1 MSSVPEPPGPD
12 TLREVVRIDDGQIR
26 SHLDQVVR
34 ESVEQTL
41 NALLD
46 AEADAL
52 CNARKYER
60 SPDRLDTRGRRRWPL
75 TPVGKRNADALRP
88 FRVGRSIKDAHDA
101 LAQGRRMLV
110 HPE

>member
-1 MSSVPEPPGPD
+1 MSSVPEAPAKALPLIQVD
-12 TLREVVRIDDGQIR
+12 QAEVEKHIDAVVRD
-26 SHLDQVVR
+26 
-34 ESVEQTL
+34 SVEATL